1 MSVSRHEQTDLHH
14 GRDMNNDGDARPAY
28 PDIDNKARQRK
39 ALRAFLTN
47 PTAMFGLIALNLIVL
62 MAILAP
68 WIYPG
73 DPLDMVAR
81 PFLWPGQN
89 PRFPLGTDALG
100 RDVAAALVHGSR
112 VSLLVGFAATLV
124 SVFLGLVVGAASGYY
139 GGHIDDVLGRLV
151 ELFQTMPSF
160 VLILVLVAIT
170 EPSIAVI
177 ALAIGLVSWTT
188 VARLVRTEFRALRER
203 EFVSAARSLGYGDLR
218 IAVTQILPNALPP
231 VIVTSSIIVASA
243 ILNESSLS
251 FLGLGDPNFMSW
263 GAMIG
268 AGREMLRSEW
278 YLVAVPGAAIVV
290 TVLSLNLVGD
300 GLNDALN
307 PRARRRR

>member
-1 MSVSRHEQTDLHH
+1 MGASLEQETELLRGHEPRNAGGSVDPGGESS
-14 GRDMNNDGDARPAY
+14 A
-28 PDIDNKARQRK
+28 QRNR
-39 ALRAFLTN
+39 ALRSILVN
-47 PTAMFGLIALNLIVL
+47 PTAMFGLVVLGLIVL
-62 MAILAP
+62 IAILAP
-68 WIYPG
+68 WIYPN

-81 PFLWPGQN
+81 PFLWPGQD

-139 GGHIDDVLGRLV
+139 GGRVDAMLGRLV

-203 EFVSAARSLGYGDLR
+203 EFVSAARSLGYGDFR
-218 IAVTQILPNALPP
+218 IVVRQILPNALPP
-231 VIVTSSIIVASA
+231 VIVTSSIMVASA
-243 ILNESSLS
+243 ILSESSLS
-251 FLGLGDPNFMSW
+251 FLGLGDPNYMSW

-268 AGREMLRSEW
+268 AGREMLRTEW
-278 YLVAVPGAAIVV
+278 FLVAIPGAAIAI